1 MKRVLIVEDDENF
14 QKIYATQLE
23 KFHAEIVPVMNAQDA
38 LASIRSRKPDVI
50 VLDIMLPGKA
60 NGSTGKMNGFDFL
73 EQIKKN
79 PQTASIPVVMMT
91 NLDTEEKVARD
102 IGVNDYLVK
111 ANTTMQSFL
120 DVMKKYLG

>member
-23 KFHAEIVPVMNAQDA
+23 KFHVEVVPVMNAQDA
-38 LASIRSRKPDVI
+38 LASIRSKKPDVI

-73 EQIKKN
+73 EQIKKTLK
-79 PQTASIPVVMMT
+79 PHLFP
-91 NLDTEEKVARD
+91 L
-102 IGVNDYLVK
+102 L
-111 ANTTMQSFL
+111 
-120 DVMKKYLG
+120 